1 MTPSIRA
8 AVTTKKLS
16 GNYTMKDT
24 AEILKNIR
32 KGTAVESCM
41 IFMGVKIYNHKDVN
55 AHKLINKHNVI
66 LNKIPTKVFMTLYK
80 RIQGCA
86 Y

>member
-1 MTPSIRA
+1 
-8 AVTTKKLS
+8 
-16 GNYTMKDT
+16 MKDT
-24 AEILKNIR
+24 AKIPKNIR
-32 KGTAVESCM
+32 KDTTVESYT

-66 LNKIPTKVFMTLYK
+66 LNKIPIKVFMTLYK